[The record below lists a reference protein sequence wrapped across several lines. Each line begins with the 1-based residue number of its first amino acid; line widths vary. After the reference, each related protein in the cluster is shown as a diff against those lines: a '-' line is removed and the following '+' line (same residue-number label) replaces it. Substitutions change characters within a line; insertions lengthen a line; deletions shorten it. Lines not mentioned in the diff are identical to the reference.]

1 MSIGSDHTPPRRI
14 LPEGRIDDLG
24 EAILALTREIWV
36 LTDRQAVLEA
46 VLTEQGVD
54 VSAVER
60 YQPDETMTATLA
72 AKRQQLLD
80 NVLVAL
86 KAA

>member
-1 MSIGSDHTPPRRI
+1 MSMGADQTAERRI
-14 LPEGRIDDLG
+14 LTADRIDDLG

-46 VLTEQGVD
+46 VLAEQGVD
-54 VSAVER
+54 CSAVDR
-60 YQPDETMTATLA
+60 YQPDAAMSERLA
-72 AKRQQLLD
+72 ARRQQLID

>member
-1 MSIGSDHTPPRRI
+1 MSTGSDRTAERRI
-14 LPEGRIDDLG
+14 LTDDRIDDLG

-54 VSAVER
+54 VGAMDR
-60 YQPDETMTATLA
+60 YQPDDAMNAALA
-72 AKRQQLLD
+72 ARRQRLLD

-86 KAA
+86 KAG

>member
-1 MSIGSDHTPPRRI
+1 MSTGSDHTAPRRI
-14 LPEGRIDDLG
+14 LPEERIDDLG

-46 VLTEQGVD
+46 VLTGQGID
-54 VSAVER
+54 CSAIDR
-60 YQPDETMTATLA
+60 YQPDEAMTQALA
-72 AKRQQLLD
+72 ARRQQLID